1 MARITFSTLYNHS
14 MRDMQRNANIL
25 SKKNEELFT
34 QQKVNRPS
42 DNPVGFTN
50 ILRYGNTIDSL
61 KQKQINMNDGGI
73 FMTIMETTHES
84 MNNIFTRCQA
94 LAVDAASD
102 TKNHDDR
109 LFTNLEVR
117 TNLEQ
122 LVALAQTKH
131 KDNYMFTGKWTNQP
145 PYELKNGTADFRNN
159 YPNTNTPIP
168 PVVVN
173 PLPVNP
179 GDPRPFEGTASV
191 TLQIFDANYRDPGLS
206 PVAGDPLA
214 QAPLVQRIV
223 PGSVEL
229 GGGLLETP
237 YKNTDL
243 PTDHPDYDKP
253 DYEIDYVNGTITLLS
268 ERAKAAFF
276 DENNGDFR
284 ADAPN
289 MDFEYVYR
297 NSIDMTGEIYREID
311 SGITMK
317 INANPDDLFG
327 KGGYNDTD
335 AFKEMISLMQGLWHN
350 KQPEIANG
358 IETVDAARKRNLAE
372 QAIEGARQNRI
383 ELVSD
388 HAEYLETTNTKAMGN
403 IQDVDLAE
411 ALTQLSMAQLVYDT
425 SLYTASSLLQ
435 RTLMDYL

>member
-1 MARITFSTLYNHS
+1 
-14 MRDMQRNANIL
+14 MQRSANTL
-25 SKKNEELFT
+25 SKLNEQIITE
-34 QQKVNRPS
+34 QNINRPS

-50 ILRYGNTIDSL
+50 VLRYGNTLNSIG
-61 KQKQINMNDGGI
+61 QHQINMEDGKV
-73 FMTIMETTHES
+73 FMTVMETTHNS
-84 MNNIFTRCQA
+84 MNAIFERSQEI
-94 LAVDAASD
+94 AVAAAND
-102 TKNHDDR
+102 TEDHDNR
-109 LFTNLEVR
+109 LFQHLEVR

-131 KDNYMFTGKWTNQP
+131 KDGYIFTGKWTNQP

-159 YPNTNTPIP
+159 YPNTNAPIP
-168 PVVVN
+168 SLTVN
-173 PLPVNP
+173 PPPVNP
-179 GDPRPFEGTASV
+179 GDPQIFEGTGPI
-191 TLQIFDANYRDPGLS
+191 TFQIFDVNYMDPNLS
-206 PVAGDPLA
+206 PVIGDPLA

-276 DENNGDFR
+276 DEASGDLR
-284 ADAPN
+284 TDPPN
-289 MDFEYVYR
+289 MYFEYVYR

-311 SGITMK
+311 SSITMK

-350 KQPEIANG
+350 DQPEISKG
-358 IETVDAARKRNLAE
+358 IETIDTARKRNLAE
-372 QAIEGARQNRI
+372 QAIEGARLNRI
-383 ELVSD
+383 ELVLD
-388 HAEYLETTNTKAMGN
+388 RALDLEEANTDALSE
-403 IQDVDLAE
+403 IQDVKLDK
-411 ALTQLSMAQLVYDT
+411 ALTQLEMARIVYNASLFTT
-425 SLYTASSLLQ
+425 SALLP